1 MRSLNLAYEP
11 RLDHIRCLAAS
22 MLFLFHLYH
31 LNYLHWQP
39 AADRPWL
46 ALLVE
51 GHTGVGL
58 FFTLSGFLFMSI
70 ALHYDHLNYADF
82 VRNRFLRI
90 FPLFVTVYFI
100 AISVSRDRFNAQDF
114 LYLFFSNLGQAPTSN
129 SFITGAAWTIS
140 VEFTFYLVFPFLA
153 RFAKEQGAP
162 YLLRLLVLM
171 LVFKVGA
178 YFVTEHSTHMFYSTL
193 LGRFDQFLI
202 GMLAA
207 VLSVR
212 WKPQLARSGGP
223 LLIAAVALVV
233 AACTVQARYASY
245 FLPQPKQV
253 FWIFWSFIE
262 SGCWALFIC
271 AWLVA
276 PLRIPGWL
284 DRALCRGGEI
294 SFSFYLLHGLVL
306 FILHELLGELK
317 ITGRVWLDGGV
328 LVLIAYPL
336 VWIVASLSY
345 QSIEKPFL
353 TLRRRYGEGAV

>member
-1 MRSLNLAYEP
+1 M
-11 RLDHIRCLAAS
+11 
-22 MLFLFHLYH
+22 
-31 LNYLHWQP
+31 
-39 AADRPWL
+39 
-46 ALLVE
+46 
-51 GHTGVGL
+51 
-58 FFTLSGFLFMSI
+58 
-70 ALHYDHLNYADF
+70 
-82 VRNRFLRI
+82 
-90 FPLFVTVYFI
+90 
-100 AISVSRDRFNAQDF
+100 SRDRFNAQDV

-140 VEFTFYLVFPFLA
+140 VEFTFYLVFPFLG
-153 RFAKEQGAP
+153 RFAKEQGVP
-162 YLLRLLVLM
+162 YLLRLLALM

-178 YFVTEHSTHMFYSTL
+178 YFVTERSTHMFYSTL
-193 LGRFDQFLI
+193 VGRFDQFLI

-207 VLSVR
+207 MLSAR
-212 WKPQLARSGGP
+212 WKQQMVRYGTP
-223 LLIAAVALVV
+223 LLVLAAILVV
-233 AACTVQARYASY
+233 AACTAQARYASY

-271 AWLVA
+271 AWLAA
-276 PLRIPGWL
+276 PLRIPVWL

-336 VWIVASLSY
+336 VWIVANLSY
-345 QSIEKPFL
+345 QAIEKPFL
-353 TLRRRYGEGAV
+353 TLRRRYGEGAA